1 MSLLQSYGLLQK
13 MARIEPAE
21 ASFDELASFH
31 SQDYLDFCDQLSK
44 TSDQEKYTASL
55 NEKLKTNSSS
65 IEDEYGVEFDC
76 PILPNLSKLISW
88 LAGGSLCKLYLG
100 MWTRSIFLHLRSIGL
115 IFIFYN
121 FNYSCC

>member
-31 SQDYLDFCDQLSK
+31 SQDYLDFCNQLSK
-44 TSDQEKYTASL
+44 TSDQEKYTTSL
-55 NEKLKTNSSS
+55 NEKLKTNSTL

-76 PILPNLSKLISW
+76 PVLPNLSKLISW
-88 LAGGSLCKLYLG
+88 LAGGSLCKLY
-100 MWTRSIFLHLRSIGL
+100 
-115 IFIFYN
+115 Y
-121 FNYSCC
+121 

>member
-44 TSDQEKYTASL
+44 TSDQEKYTTSL
-55 NEKLKTNSSS
+55 NEKLKTNSTS

-76 PILPNLSKLISW
+76 PVLPNLSKLISW

-100 MWTRSIFLHLRSIGL
+100 PSYYTTHGPPSPKVCALTVYTPTFR
-115 IFIFYN
+115 
-121 FNYSCC
+121 